1 MLLPLL
7 GACAVVGPFYG
18 PEWEPVQDLLA
29 HNRNCKDPRC
39 RGNLLILCLFLVWQV
54 QRCWHKVT
62 RTRSCMR
69 TVNKVPPQKGG
80 VSSTRCDTFFRLN
93 PETFILGNSRG
104 LNAHVQQWAHKQ
116 RRGSRRSFQKPRPQY
131 LLSQQDS
138 CQGPSWG
145 VCSLSEPTFCTTSFS
160 STCLVSQDSSWDVPW
175 PLREGKM
182 HPTFDTCQRRERLW
196 AHSQEGVLPM
206 EPVLSITS
214 HPPSMTLAISLP
226 NLPSAQRLQFYP
238 REFLP
243 DLSHRQLGLS
253 IWESWDCLQDAWAPR
268 TKTQTV
274 SREDGREA
282 QAAGWADPREHRAE
296 DAREPQA
303 SEDQLPVDLEME
315 HVEETRILECG
326 NQRLIINEV
335 DGDSRTPEQEKQ
347 EQMRA
352 GNGAKTQEPK
362 ERIHVGVTGKNLAD
376 SQAHGGENQEQFTCQ
391 VNAETQTSESGNWGK
406 NGVEDGMETHIFKRD
421 NKKEARREDGES
433 QAQGLGQQGQGRGED
448 GEDALK
454 PKQEKPEQNSDPGA
468 EVQAE
473 DKRNRDQAGGEGAA
487 QTQAPGRESL
497 GGVRQMDAVE
507 SQALKWEKQEYHRCE
522 SLTESQMSSGEK
534 PGQARSDE
542 AGRVQA
548 SWGEDY
554 TMSKP
559 ESRVRWGNQHLGGG
573 EDAGETPMSN
583 RTKLREIRVEDWV
596 VIQAPWW
603 GNQRLVA
610 TKTDTKSKDLCCG
623 TQKWIGNE
631 HRTEIQALREHRVC
645 GYENGTNTLTPKAE
659 NQGKIRNKTAM
670 EVHPAGQR
678 NQEWSGDENRTEIQ
692 ALGKRNL
699 KGVKGKDDP
708 DTWELGEE
716 NQGLLGNEFNANIDI
731 PEWKIQEHIRRK
743 HGANPRTSEVDNCEE
758 VTHKIDGEAH
768 VAAWHQEEQV
778 RDARGAESQ
787 IYVRRD
793 LHEAGGQDG
802 TQSWA
807 PAVGNPNQLRSDI
820 ARKTHW
826 SEQENQEQMG
836 GEAGA
841 EIQIPEKRKGRE
853 PGGEHDRETQR
864 PERENQ
870 GLLDGGSGGSRCPAG
885 RRWGQTAEDQAPE
898 RRKQQVPGRNTQK
911 LRGKNQALLR
921 REVNG
926 KPCLLARK
934 NQGCAGGANGAKTPM
949 QGSRNLKAT
958 IVHGGTATRAPEED
972 GQEPFRSGTDG
983 KNQTQG
989 IQNESGD
996 EDTAD
1001 IQDAGSQSKH
1011 RAEDAGQPRAPATGN
1026 SDQVGR
1032 ENPTR
1037 AHLESSGGEGPPGG
1051 RPRLPQPLDFPGF
1064 AYAAVEK
1071 KWAEAVNASA
1081 SAPRAEVQLRPW
1093 WGEAFRLAGG
1103 VGEHLASLGLA
1114 PVGELRDGASPTSR
1128 RVQPE
1133 PQRRKQGQR
1142 GVHLEKASSLAAPA
1156 VCLSRLGDRCS
1167 LATTVLTDLPM
1178 ALAMPT
1184 KWPVLKKSQ
1193 RQLLESLMRRR
1204 IAHLQWGLPR
1214 RILESYLLFS
1224 FFGPSSLPLA
1234 GVRLSGLGTLPEPHR
1249 QQERQPE
1256 AQSSRIP
1263 IQSPGRS
1270 QRLHPPESTSPKLL
1284 GQKERPKPMCVPIP
1298 PQKPKRSKPPGGTR
1312 EPQVTPEAPPRPPPP
1327 ASHNLKPAAEARSWC
1342 GPERVPESCRE
1353 DDRGRKTVRRELS
1366 QMAARAPR
1374 TRSPWS
1380 FWAGHDQGS
1389 KEHTPWGSSK
1399 LTHWRRGSPVSAE
1412 GRGAGHKAA
1421 LSSTNSFR
1429 GGLHAVAARLGT
1441 TLLGKMA
1448 WSPQLAKPQRSAP
1461 NLSLRDPESTSALRP
1476 TAADPPAGDSSL
1488 RAPTVPA
1495 HCCAEDAF
1503 PKPKSPWDQGAPE
1516 NPNGTPWN
1524 PLVPQ
1529 KLGITKHW
1537 RDFLFQHGLKKEA

>member
-69 TVNKVPPQKGG
+69 KVNKVPPQKGG

-145 VCSLSEPTFCTTSFS
+145 VRSLSEPTFCTTSFS

-175 PLREGKM
+175 PLSEGKM

-268 TKTQTV
+268 TTTQT
-274 SREDGREA
+274 
-282 QAAGWADPREHRAE
+282 
-296 DAREPQA
+296 
-303 SEDQLPVDLEME
+303 
-315 HVEETRILECG
+315 
-326 NQRLIINEV
+326 
-335 DGDSRTPEQEKQ
+335 
-347 EQMRA
+347 
-352 GNGAKTQEPK
+352 
-362 ERIHVGVTGKNLAD
+362 
-376 SQAHGGENQEQFTCQ
+376 AHGGENQEQFTCQ

-433 QAQGLGQQGQGRGED
+433 QVQGLGQQGQGGGED

-487 QTQAPGRESL
+487 QTQAPRRESL

-573 EDAGETPMSN
+573 EDAGETPTSN

-623 TQKWIGNE
+623 TQKRIGDE

-645 GYENGTNTLTPKAE
+645 GYENGTNTLTPKVE

-731 PEWKIQEHIRRK
+731 PEWKIQEHVRRK
-743 HGANPRTSEVDNCEE
+743 HGANPRTSEVDSCEE
-758 VTHKIDGEAH
+758 VTHKIDGEAR

-778 RDARGAESQ
+778 RDASGAESQ
-787 IYVRRD
+787 IYVKRD

-807 PAVGNPNQLRSDI
+807 PAVGNQNQLRSDI

-841 EIQIPEKRKGRE
+841 EIQVPEKRKGRE

-870 GLLDGGSGGSRCPAG
+870 GLLD
-885 RRWGQTAEDQAPE
+885 
-898 RRKQQVPGRNTQK
+898 
-911 LRGKNQALLR
+911 
-921 REVNG
+921 
-926 KPCLLARK
+926 
-934 NQGCAGGANGAKTPM
+934 
-949 QGSRNLKAT
+949 
-958 IVHGGTATRAPEED
+958 
-972 GQEPFRSGTDG
+972 
-983 KNQTQG
+983 
-989 IQNESGD
+989 
-996 EDTAD
+996 
-1001 IQDAGSQSKH
+1001 
-1011 RAEDAGQPRAPATGN
+1011 
-1026 SDQVGR
+1026 
-1032 ENPTR
+1032 
-1037 AHLESSGGEGPPGG
+1037 
-1051 RPRLPQPLDFPGF
+1051 
-1064 AYAAVEK
+1064 AVEK

-1114 PVGELRDGASPTSR
+1114 PV
-1128 RVQPE
+1128 
-1133 PQRRKQGQR
+1133 
-1142 GVHLEKASSLAAPA
+1142 
-1156 VCLSRLGDRCS
+1156 GDRCS

-1327 ASHNLKPAAEARSWC
+1327 ASRNLKPAAEARNWC

-1353 DDRGRKTVRRELS
+1353 DDRGSKTVRRELS

-1448 WSPQLAKPQRSAP
+1448 WSPGLAKPQRSAP
-1461 NLSLRDPESTSALRP
+1461 NLSLRDPETTSALRP
-1476 TAADPPAGDSSL
+1476 TADDPPAGDSSL